1 MSIYGKLLSNSDNKD
16 DLFESKK
23 SKMNEDEKLKG
34 TYRVKDALK
43 KDIEE
48 ALSKI
53 GFTLKSI
60 SKTTSKYGEGKDKL
74 EKNDVDFKIKEP
86 LEDIRA
92 IEKIEKVLL
101 PFTKSGKKSDLNIDK
116 YNTSLWIKVKDEY
129 IEDKK
134 VNENIHDIEHI
145 VLFPEELTDEEEY
158 SRMVL
163 LGDIGGISDLT
174 DTMGDIYI
182 TSMKEVPE
190 DKTEPYNSKARI
202 TITFEGEDVNEENL
216 EKIIEFINSETSF
229 ELPEIESDNEIS
241 FDFDPKYV

>member
-1 MSIYGKLLSNSDNKD
+1 M
-16 DLFESKK
+16 
-23 SKMNEDEKLKG
+23 
-34 TYRVKDALK
+34 
-43 KDIEE
+43 
-48 ALSKI
+48 
-53 GFTLKSI
+53 
-60 SKTTSKYGEGKDKL
+60 
-74 EKNDVDFKIKEP
+74 
-86 LEDIRA
+86 
-92 IEKIEKVLL
+92 
-101 PFTKSGKKSDLNIDK
+101 NIDK

-134 VNENIHDIEHI
+134 VNENIYDIEHI

-163 LGDIGGISDLT
+163 LGYIGAISELT

-202 TITFEGEDVNEENL
+202 TIAFEGEDVNEENL
-216 EKIIEFINSETSF
+216 EKIIKFINSETSF

-241 FDFDPKYV
+241 FNFDPKYI